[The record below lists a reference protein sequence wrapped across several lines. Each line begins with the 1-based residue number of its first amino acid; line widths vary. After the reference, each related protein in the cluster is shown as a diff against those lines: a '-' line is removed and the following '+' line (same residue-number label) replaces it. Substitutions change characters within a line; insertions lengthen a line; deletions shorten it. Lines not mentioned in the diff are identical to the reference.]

1 MLKSVLIMN
10 EFTLIDHYFK
20 SIPCKRNDVL
30 FGIGDDA
37 ACLQI
42 PDGMHLLV
50 STDTLVSGIHFLPQW
65 DPYDIACKAVMVN
78 ISDMAAMG
86 VQPCWVTLAL
96 TLPEL
101 NQSWLDSFARGIK
114 DSLGLYNVDLIG
126 GDTTKGP
133 LSITLTIMGL
143 TPQGQA
149 IRRCGAQ
156 AGDVIMVSGQ
166 LGAAGLA
173 VKLLDGHKKVKA
185 KDKIELMN
193 KLLHPKPR
201 VDLCHMLRKYA
212 TSAID
217 ISDGLSSD
225 LNHICVA
232 SGVGANLFEEAI
244 PMHPL
249 LNQYCPEQALDLA
262 LSGGD
267 DYELCFTV
275 SIQQLDSFN
284 WELKKENLVCFPIGV
299 IEEKPGLRIQSVA
312 SPSKELQPRGYSH
325 F

>member
-20 SIPCKRNDVL
+20 SIPIKRNDVL
-30 FGIGDDA
+30 YGIGDDA

-42 PDGMHLLV
+42 PERMHFLV

-86 VQPCWVTLAL
+86 AQPCWVTLAL

-101 NQSWLDSFARGIK
+101 NQSWLDPFARGIK
-114 DSLGLYNVDLIG
+114 DSLSLYNVDLIG

-143 TPQGQA
+143 TPQGQS

-173 VKLLDGHKKVKA
+173 VKLLDGHKKVNA

-201 VDLCHMLRKYA
+201 VDLCYLLRKYA

-275 SIQQLDSFN
+275 SAQQLDSFN
-284 WELKKENLVCFPIGV
+284 RELKKENLVCFPIGV
-299 IEEKPGLRIQSVA
+299 IEEKPGLRIQSA
-312 SPSKELQPRGYSH
+312 GSPSKELQPGGYSH